1 MTAAPIP
8 GANTG
13 LVAPVAGSLVQ
24 ITEVKDDAFS
34 QKCWVTALHRTND
47 GAIAAP
53 ADGTII
59 SLTNTK
65 HAFTLKTGTGLELL
79 VHLGLDTVEL
89 GGVPFS
95 FDIQPGQQVISGQQI
110 GTMDLQ
116 QIKDAG
122 KDTTVITVITN
133 MDAVANVT
141 EYYNGPV
148 DVGAPVLQVR
158 NK

>member
-1 MTAAPIP
+1 
-8 GANTG
+8 
-13 LVAPVAGSLVQ
+13 
-24 ITEVKDDAFS
+24 
-34 QKCWVTALHRTND
+34 
-47 GAIAAP
+47 
-53 ADGTII
+53 
-59 SLTNTK
+59 
-65 HAFTLKTGTGLELL
+65 
-79 VHLGLDTVEL
+79 
-89 GGVPFS
+89 
-95 FDIQPGQQVISGQQI
+95 
-110 GTMDLQ
+110 MDLQ

>member
-1 MTAAPIP
+1 
-8 GANTG
+8 
-13 LVAPVAGSLVQ
+13 
-24 ITEVKDDAFS
+24 
-34 QKCWVTALHRTND
+34 
-47 GAIAAP
+47 
-53 ADGTII
+53 
-59 SLTNTK
+59 
-65 HAFTLKTGTGLELL
+65 LELL

-95 FDIQPGQQVISGQQI
+95 FDIRPGQQVISGQQI

-133 MDAVANVT
+133 MNAVANVT
-141 EYYNGPV
+141 EYDNGPV